1 MGDASPARP
10 LMRKG
15 CAVGFVVPPR
25 VDADLAQV
33 DESALPPLP
42 GKKARTPR
50 RSKAEPRACGGSA
63 AFTHG
68 GARAAFGRGA
78 GGRGRGRFDL
88 ARAGATRSFFP
99 RPVADGRLVW
109 SSAAWKATP
118 ESRTGG
124 ACSDLVVAC
133 RNARPPAPFF
143 VDDLGGK
150 PPVSRPLVS

>member
-68 GARAAFGRGA
+68 GARAAFFGA
-78 GGRGRGRFDL
+78 RGRGPGPGPLRL
-88 ARAGATRSFFP
+88 GARGRDASFFP
-99 RPVADGRLVW
+99 
-109 SSAAWKATP
+109 
-118 ESRTGG
+118 
-124 ACSDLVVAC
+124 
-133 RNARPPAPFF
+133 
-143 VDDLGGK
+143 
-150 PPVSRPLVS
+150 